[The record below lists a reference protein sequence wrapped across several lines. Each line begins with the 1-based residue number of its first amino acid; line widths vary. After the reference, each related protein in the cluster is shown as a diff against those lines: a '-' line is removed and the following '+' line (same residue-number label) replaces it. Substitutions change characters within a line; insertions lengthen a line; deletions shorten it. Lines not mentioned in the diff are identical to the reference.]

1 MLVAGQVA
9 QVYRGDSVALAL
21 AGTQSLVAR
30 VGFLIMALLV
40 QLAVRVVLL
49 ILLVLMVMQEAEAEE
64 LLLRAEVAVT
74 EVQEIRVAAV
84 AVLKIHNAVMV
95 VLEFMLAAVVV
106 LLESVVQQVQVVL
119 LRLSLEVLQAEG
131 NSQVAV
137 LDI

>member
-1 MLVAGQVA
+1 LLVAGQVA